1 MKKIIISGIVGLA
14 GGLVGA
20 LIFQPIEGI
29 FSILFS
35 DFTLGGII
43 VGIASALLVH
53 KVPAVNSMGKSLLF
67 SALVGMGVF
76 LIFGLLSGKLVD
88 DMIAGA
94 IIGLVVGLVNHFLRD
109 EITELVEKTE
119 DYIESKKA

>member
-1 MKKIIISGIVGLA
+1 MKKIVISGIVGLV

-20 LIFQPIEGI
+20 LIFQPIEGV

-35 DFTLGGII
+35 DFTVGGII

-53 KVPAVNSMGKSLLF
+53 KVSAVNSIAKSILF
-67 SALVGMGVF
+67 SVLVGVVVF
-76 LIFGLLSGKLVD
+76 LVFGLLSGRLID
-88 DMIAGA
+88 DIIAGGL
-94 IIGLVVGLVNHFLRD
+94 IGLVVGLVNHYLRD

-119 DYIESKKA
+119 DYIESKRS